1 IVSGSQPSKAQA
13 TASLADRWLVKP
25 VAPAEL
31 ERTVKEAVSLRP
43 HHEHVLVV
51 EDDPEVGEVVRAVL
65 QGAGLVVTLAR
76 SVHEALEV
84 LAGGDD
90 PALVVLDLTLP
101 DGAGREVVD
110 ALRQDGRLSRVPL
123 VIYSGARLDAHQR
136 ADLRLGDT
144 VYLRKGSTAPEKL
157 LEPVLDL
164 LDTAAGRWG
173 TAHDDGARASRTENT

>member
-1 IVSGSQPSKAQA
+1 M
-13 TASLADRWLVKP
+13 
-25 VAPAEL
+25 
-31 ERTVKEAVSLRP
+31 
-43 HHEHVLVV
+43 
-51 EDDPEVGEVVRAVL
+51 
-65 QGAGLVVTLAR
+65 
-76 SVHEALEV
+76 